1 MLLDSHSKVCCT
13 VTDFFSTNEINKLI
27 ANMSL
32 SEKLFRLSFMLVFP
46 CLAHQSK
53 SLIIEGDRGL
63 RRALYGENVFYVY
76 FVLHQDQYLRGT
88 PLKASLEVASPSECM
103 LECLNNHEC
112 FSFNIASAY
121 NEKKTLRCEILSED
135 KYRNAKDLID
145 SQVYQHYSIKSP
157 CLSLPCK
164 NGGTCVAKYE
174 DNKFKCVC
182 SPGYTDFYCA
192 TDINECLSS
201 PCQNGATCSDEVN
214 KYSCICQAGYSGY
227 NCQTDINECLSSPC
241 QNGATCSDE
250 VNKYSCTCQ
259 VGYRGYNCQTAC
271 QAHLGMQNRK
281 ITAAQI
287 SASSQFSSKHSPEG
301 ARLFNQPSGS
311 QVGCWSAAWNNLNQ
325 WIQIDLRIKTRVTQV
340 ATQGRPGI
348 TYKQWVT
355 RYKLLFSDDGIS
367 YEGFVAQGDS
377 VVKDFEGNSDRDTV
391 KTNSLIPPIKAR
403 YIRLAPTA
411 WNGHISARIELYGCL
426 EDMTALGMES
436 GAINDSRISA
446 SSSFDIYHGPPR
458 ARLHTMKTSSG
469 KGAWSSKIADAHQ
482 WIQVDLVELKN
493 VTYIA
498 TQGRNGVNQ
507 YVTMYKLEES
517 SDGVNFTSYKMQ
529 GDSSATVFAGNSDRD
544 TVIFHR
550 LAPPI
555 TARFIRLRPTA
566 WRNFVSLRM
575 ELYTYRGDY
584 AN

>member
-1 MLLDSHSKVCCT
+1 
-13 VTDFFSTNEINKLI
+13 
-27 ANMSL
+27 MSL
-32 SEKLFRLSFMLVFP
+32 SEKLFRLRFMLVFS

-145 SQVYQHYSIKSP
+145 SQVYQHYSIKVGSLRNKHHINECLSSP
-157 CLSLPCK
+157 CQ
-164 NGGTCVAKYE
+164 NGATCSDEVNKYS
-174 DNKFKCVC
+174 CTCQV
-182 SPGYTDFYCA
+182 GYIGYNCQ

-214 KYSCICQAGYSGY
+214 KYSCACQVGYRGY

-259 VGYRGYNCQTAC
+259 VGYIGYNCQTAC

-287 SASSQFSSKHSPEG
+287 SASSQFGSKYSPEG

-311 QVGCWSAAWNNLNQ
+311 QVGCWSAVRNNLHQ
-325 WIQIDLRIKTRVTQV
+325 WIQIDLRTKTRVTQV
-340 ATQGRPGI
+340 ATQGRRSD

-377 VVKDFEGNSDRDTV
+377 VVKVTLSCCLD
-391 KTNSLIPPIKAR
+391 I
-403 YIRLAPTA
+403 
-411 WNGHISARIELYGCL
+411 L

-446 SSSFDIYHGPPR
+446 SSSYDIYHGPPR

-575 ELYTYRGDY
+575 ELYTYRGYKMGFTLDLTGQLVRFTKL
-584 AN
+584 NSVSCCVHF

>member
-1 MLLDSHSKVCCT
+1 
-13 VTDFFSTNEINKLI
+13 
-27 ANMSL
+27 MSL

-53 SLIIEGDRGL
+53 SLIIEGDRGI

-112 FSFNIASAY
+112 FSFNIASAF

-145 SQVYQHYSIKSP
+145 SQVYQHYSIKTP
-157 CLSLPCK
+157 CSSLPCK
-164 NGGTCVAKYE
+164 NGGTCVAQYE

-192 TDINECLSS
+192 T
-201 PCQNGATCSDEVN
+201 
-214 KYSCICQAGYSGY
+214 
-227 NCQTDINECLSSPC
+227 
-241 QNGATCSDE
+241 
-250 VNKYSCTCQ
+250 
-259 VGYRGYNCQTAC
+259 AC
-271 QAHLGMQNRK
+271 QAPLGMRNRR

-287 SASSQFSSKHSPEG
+287 SASSYLNSKHSPDG
-301 ARLFNQPSGS
+301 ARLFNLPSIS
-311 QVGCWSAAWNNLNQ
+311 YVGCWSAASNNLNQ
-325 WIQIDLRIKTRVTQV
+325 WIQIDLRTKRRVMQV
-340 ATQGRPGI
+340 ATQGRPSLLLF
-348 TYKQWVT
+348 KHWVT
-355 RYKLLFSDDGIS
+355 RYKLLFSDDGNAFQ
-367 YEGFVAQGDS
+367 GFVAQGDS

-436 GAINDSRISA
+436 GAIKDSQISA
-446 SSSFDIYHGPPR
+446 SSSYGTYHGPSR
-458 ARLHTMKTSSG
+458 ARLHTMETSVFTR
-469 KGAWSSKIADAHQ
+469 GAWSSKIADAHQ
-482 WIQVDLVELKN
+482 WIQVDLVEMKN

-507 YVTMYKLEES
+507 YVTMYKLEQS

-544 TVIFHR
+544 TVVFHR

-566 WRNFVSLRM
+566 WRNSVSVRM
-575 ELYTYRGDY
+575 ELYTYRGNY

>member
-1 MLLDSHSKVCCT
+1 
-13 VTDFFSTNEINKLI
+13 
-27 ANMSL
+27 
-32 SEKLFRLSFMLVFP
+32 
-46 CLAHQSK
+46 
-53 SLIIEGDRGL
+53 
-63 RRALYGENVFYVY
+63 
-76 FVLHQDQYLRGT
+76 
-88 PLKASLEVASPSECM
+88 
-103 LECLNNHEC
+103 
-112 FSFNIASAY
+112 
-121 NEKKTLRCEILSED
+121 
-135 KYRNAKDLID
+135 
-145 SQVYQHYSIKSP
+145 
-157 CLSLPCK
+157 
-164 NGGTCVAKYE
+164 
-174 DNKFKCVC
+174 
-182 SPGYTDFYCA
+182 
-192 TDINECLSS
+192 
-201 PCQNGATCSDEVN
+201 
-214 KYSCICQAGYSGY
+214 
-227 NCQTDINECLSSPC
+227 
-241 QNGATCSDE
+241 
-250 VNKYSCTCQ
+250 
-259 VGYRGYNCQTAC
+259 
-271 QAHLGMQNRK
+271 MQNRK

-311 QVGCWSAAWNNLNQ
+311 QVGCWSAVRNNLHQ
-325 WIQIDLRIKTRVTQV
+325 WIQIDLRTKTRVTQV
-340 ATQGRPGI
+340 ATQGRRSD
-348 TYKQWVT
+348 TYEQWVT

-377 VVKDFEGNSDRDTV
+377 VVKEFEGNSDRDTV

-446 SSSFDIYHGPPR
+446 SSSYDIYHGPPR

-469 KGAWSSKIADAHQ
+469 KGAWSSKTADAHQ

-498 TQGRNGVNQ
+498 TQGSNGVNQ
-507 YVTMYKLEES
+507 YVTMYKLEQS

-575 ELYTYRGDY
+575 ELYTYREDY